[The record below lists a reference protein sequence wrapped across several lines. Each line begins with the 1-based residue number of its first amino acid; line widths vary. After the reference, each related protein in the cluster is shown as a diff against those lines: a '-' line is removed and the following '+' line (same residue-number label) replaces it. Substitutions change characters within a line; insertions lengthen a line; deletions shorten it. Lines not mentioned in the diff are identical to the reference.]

1 MDGKKSTY
9 LLASAKKFNLIERKV
24 SAGNPLD
31 AEEGLCLYQHA
42 ELGYLARLAHLVRTR
57 KNGMRVYYNRNFH
70 LEPTNIC
77 IHNCLFCSYRKRAH
91 EPDAWEM
98 DVEQILSEIDRFSS
112 KQVTEVHM
120 VGGVHPKRGLEYYEN
135 LIQKI
140 RNRRPELFIKAFTAV
155 ELDYMFRK
163 SAVSVEEGLRR
174 LKMAGLDAIPGGG
187 AEIFDEELRRKI
199 CPDKTDGATWLA
211 IHESAHQ
218 LGIPTNATM
227 LYGHLESYEQRID
240 HMERIRSLQQR
251 SGGFQVF
258 IPLKYRKEN
267 NSMTEIGEVSAI
279 EDLKNYA
286 VCRIFLDNIP
296 HIKAYWPMI
305 GREMAS
311 LALSFGVDDLDGTI
325 EDTTR
330 IYSMAGA
337 DDQNPAMSAAELSHL
352 ILQAGFTP
360 VERDTLYNHLKTI

>member
-1 MDGKKSTY
+1 
-9 LLASAKKFNLIERKV
+9 
-24 SAGNPLD
+24 
-31 AEEGLCLYQHA
+31 
-42 ELGYLARLAHLVRTR
+42 
-57 KNGMRVYYNRNFH
+57 
-70 LEPTNIC
+70 
-77 IHNCLFCSYRKRAH
+77 
-91 EPDAWEM
+91 
-98 DVEQILSEIDRFSS
+98 
-112 KQVTEVHM
+112 M